1 MKPVKT
7 RLAAPGPVEVPPAVL
22 QAMAR
27 PPLHHRSDAFATQ
40 LVEARSVLADLAAV
54 PGGDVAILSGNGT
67 TAFEAAFLAT
77 VPRGARVVAAHAG
90 KFGARW
96 ATLART
102 HGHPVVDVTAPWGA
116 ALAPDAIA
124 DAVAEA
130 GASGEPVGA
139 VTLVHSETSTGVL
152 HDVAAQAAA
161 VRAVAPHARIVVDA
175 VTSFGVSELR
185 PEAWGLD
192 AVVAGSQKGVL
203 LPPGLGFVWLSDR
216 VRAAPPEPAR
226 SVALDVHGELD
237 AQKAGRTRTT
247 PAVGLVAGLA
257 AARPALLAEGVEA
270 LWARRARLGAALL
283 AAGEAAGLTAFA
295 ERPSPAVAALRV
307 PEGTSAPDVVAAFA
321 RRGVRIAGGQDDAK
335 PFLIRPSLLGFAD
348 AYDALGLAGTLEA
361 VLREVGLD
369 VPYGAAS
376 AAAAEVL
383 EGA

>member
-1 MKPVKT
+1 MKPVKS
-7 RLAAPGPVEVPPAVL
+7 RLAAPGPVEVPPQVL

-40 LVEARSVLADLAAV
+40 LVEAREVLADLAAL

-77 VPRGARVVAAHAG
+77 VPRGVTVVAAHAG

-96 ATLART
+96 ATVART

-116 ALAPDAIA
+116 SVAPDALA
-124 DAVAEA
+124 DAVAAA
-130 GASGEPVGA
+130 GDAVGA
-139 VTLVHSETSTGVL
+139 VTLVHSETSTGAL

-161 VRAVAPHARIVVDA
+161 VRAVAPHVRIVVDA

-185 PEAWGLD
+185 PEGWGLD
-192 AVVAGSQKGVL
+192 AFVAGSQKGVL

-216 VRAAPPEPAR
+216 VRAAPPDPPR
-226 SVALDVHGELD
+226 SVALDVHGELE

-247 PAVGLVAGLA
+247 PAVALVAGLA
-257 AARPALLAEGVEA
+257 AVRPVLLADGVEA
-270 LWARRARLGAALL
+270 LWARRARLARALL

-307 PEGTSAPDVVAAFA
+307 PDGTAAPDVVAAFA

-335 PFLIRPSLLGFAD
+335 GFLIRPSLLGHAD

-361 VLREVGLD
+361 ALREVGLD
-369 VPYGAAS
+369 VPYGAATG
-376 AAAAEVL
+376 AAAAVL
-383 EGA
+383 EAD